1 MRPGGRENW
10 QIKIIETAGKP
21 LEKVLV
27 KTDPFNGNSCNDES
41 CLPNKN
47 KNNRI
52 SCRRNSVGYRIPC
65 KICLLEGRQK
75 CGIYIGETGEN
86 MHVRMKSHLTKFYSK
101 KQDIRESSAFVK
113 HMQNSHGGIR
123 EGAKFEDLFEIEIV
137 KAYSKPMTRQTEE
150 GTFMINI
157 KGELLNSKTEWH
169 QPKIIR
175 TTIHTGGAELAGGRI
190 LPLPSSLPPFP
201 LAGASGTQRTGDRA
215 NPGPLDGAPGTADV
229 AVHTLRRS
237 TRNIGR

>member
-1 MRPGGRENW
+1 MGTIRSWRQISWELGPSIEPKDGTNLPAGWRAEENLKIGRGKFQIVYFWVEQEMRPGGRENW

-27 KTDPFNGNSCNDES
+27 KTDPFNGNSCSDKS
-41 CLPNKN
+41 CLSNRN

-65 KICLLEGRQK
+65 KICLRDGRQK
-75 CGIYIGETGEN
+75 CGVYIGETGEN

-101 KQDIRESSAFVK
+101 KQEIRDSSAFRK
-113 HMQNSHGGIR
+113 HLHNSHGGVG
-123 EGAKFEDLFEIEIV
+123 EEEKFEDLFEVEII

-157 KGELLNSKTEWH
+157 DLYRQLGKGSKI
-169 QPKIIR
+169 K
-175 TTIHTGGAELAGGRI
+175 TGKL
-190 LPLPSSLPPFP
+190 
-201 LAGASGTQRTGDRA
+201 
-215 NPGPLDGAPGTADV
+215 
-229 AVHTLRRS
+229 S
-237 TRNIGR
+237 TFCG